1 MRMSDWSSDVCS
13 SDLSLFLDQGFDLS
27 DLAAGVG
34 QSGGSLATLYEL
46 FGNKQGLLRAVIERG
61 EQERRATLDR
71 MIPQMELPAEIL
83 RLVARYL
90 HDHLMTPRAISLTR
104 IIIAESLRDPHF
116 GRGFCEDHVKH
127 MNDLAE
133 IFQEWSDSG
142 KAQIDDPLA
151 AAKLFNAMIFSD
163 AQLNALIGFEP
174 ERRLAA
180 QEQMEWRLS
189 LFIEIGR
196 AHV

>member
-1 MRMSDWSSDVCS
+1 MLWCGLVSRSCCFFFKQKTAYEMRISDWSSDVCS
-13 SDLSLFLDQGFDLS
+13 SD
-27 DLAAGVG
+27 
-34 QSGGSLATLYEL
+34 
-46 FGNKQGLLRAVIERG
+46 LLRAVIERG

-133 IFQEWSDSG
+133 IFQERS
-142 KAQIDDPLA
+142 
-151 AAKLFNAMIFSD
+151 
-163 AQLNALIGFEP
+163 E
-174 ERRLAA
+174 ERRVGK
-180 QEQMEWRLS
+180 ECVSTCRSRWPPDN
-189 LFIEIGR
+189 
-196 AHV
+196 

>member
-1 MRMSDWSSDVCS
+1 
-13 SDLSLFLDQGFDLS
+13 
-27 DLAAGVG
+27 
-34 QSGGSLATLYEL
+34 
-46 FGNKQGLLRAVIERG
+46 
-61 EQERRATLDR
+61 

-133 IFQEWSDSG
+133 IFQEWNDSG
-142 KAQIDDPLA
+142 KAQFDDPLA

-163 AQLNALIGFEP
+163 AQRSEEHTSELQSLMRISYAVFCLKKKNLYSPALTVKTDTQYKHVHYI
-174 ERRLAA
+174 ERCTHSHAYTNP
-180 QEQMEWRLS
+180 
-189 LFIEIGR
+189 
-196 AHV
+196 

>member
-1 MRMSDWSSDVCS
+1 MRISDWSSDVCS
-13 SDLSLFLDQGFDLS
+13 SDL
-27 DLAAGVG
+27 
-34 QSGGSLATLYEL
+34 SGGSLATLYEL

-116 GRGFCEDHVKH
+116 GRG
-127 MNDLAE
+127 
-133 IFQEWSDSG
+133 
-142 KAQIDDPLA
+142 
-151 AAKLFNAMIFSD
+151 
-163 AQLNALIGFEP
+163 
-174 ERRLAA
+174 
-180 QEQMEWRLS
+180 
-189 LFIEIGR
+189 
-196 AHV
+196 

>member
-1 MRMSDWSSDVCS
+1 
-13 SDLSLFLDQGFDLS
+13 
-27 DLAAGVG
+27 
-34 QSGGSLATLYEL
+34 
-46 FGNKQGLLRAVIERG
+46 
-61 EQERRATLDR
+61 

-142 KAQIDDPLA
+142 KAQIRSEEHTSE
-151 AAKLFNAMIFSD
+151 I
-163 AQLNALIGFEP
+163 Q
-174 ERRLAA
+174 
-180 QEQMEWRLS
+180 S
-189 LFIEIGR
+189 LMRNSYAVFCLKKKK
-196 AHV
+196 HT